1 MLAKAGES
9 AVRNMMFVMT
19 AVVAIVSSGSFT
31 LEAAADGGPGVRQS
45 KNVRHVCEGAKCGPY
60 APCGARCPTICPG
73 GYSCFPLYG
82 AYGPNNG
89 GTAFWGAYTFTGWGL
104 Q

>member
-31 LEAAADGGPGVRQS
+31 LEAAADGGPGVR
-45 KNVRHVCEGAKCGPY
+45 
-60 APCGARCPTICPG
+60 
-73 GYSCFPLYG
+73 
-82 AYGPNNG
+82 
-89 GTAFWGAYTFTGWGL
+89 
-104 Q
+104 

>member
-82 AYGPNNG
+82 AYGPNG